1 MTLSQVFFK
10 IPSGPR
16 GNLPYTNWYG
26 EILFVLFI
34 VSRYAHRTKGSLL
47 SHSFGNF
54 VLTKWCS
61 IFLKVEFQRST
72 PAFPS
77 GCKGVTLLISMPSL
91 RYTSSFNPEIKL
103 VALSFCIING
113 KPTLVKTP
121 IKASHAS
128 FAVRVRNGI
137 SSGHLLKLQTTH
149 ITYLCPL
156 EDVGIMGPTKS
167 TEI

>member
-1 MTLSQVFFK
+1 MFIVPINISLLYQQAVLFCHLSCQFQIFFQIFYVFKISFFNLPPPSVTLSQVFFK

-77 GCKGVTLLISMPSL
+77 G
-91 RYTSSFNPEIKL
+91 
-103 VALSFCIING
+103 
-113 KPTLVKTP
+113 
-121 IKASHAS
+121 
-128 FAVRVRNGI
+128 
-137 SSGHLLKLQTTH
+137 
-149 ITYLCPL
+149 
-156 EDVGIMGPTKS
+156 
-167 TEI
+167 